1 MKALKRDI
9 GIQKAKLKGR
19 ADKKGV
25 YENFGQKEVRVMEE
39 KHIDVSS
46 YTPEMNAKR
55 NAIADFDNWCS
66 DYCW

>member
-1 MKALKRDI
+1 MKSLNRDI
-9 GIQKAKLKGR
+9 EKQKKKLTAKASKG
-19 ADKKGV
+19 GG

-55 NAIADFDNWCS
+55 NAITDFDNWCS
-66 DYCW
+66 DYCG